1 MKILEINVRRAY
13 QSAEQLR
20 VFGFGLF
27 GTSNPLQAVTWSW
40 NKRIQTKKHFY
51 VKLMLITD
59 SVFLISYV
67 FAE

>member
-27 GTSNPLQAVTWSW
+27 GTSNPLQAVTWS
-40 NKRIQTKKHFY
+40 
-51 VKLMLITD
+51 
-59 SVFLISYV
+59 
-67 FAE
+67 